1 MGRSWVR
8 IPLSADSQEGRCD
21 TMQKCWMVLVV
32 HGELVTRIVTLEWF
46 NGFCTI
52 KHAANVCMGINK
64 VRLIIISSIRV
75 IISNRLIDG
84 WLQLKKAHNKSA
96 AWIVLKS
103 SVNCGA
109 WYSNIED
116 SNIATYTMMVW
127 VNKRAFY
134 LNLFFTLT
142 QNRNQLCLLMRHF
155 KYFYTYTFLQ
165 IS

>member
-1 MGRSWVR
+1 
-8 IPLSADSQEGRCD
+8 
-21 TMQKCWMVLVV
+21 MVLVV

-64 VRLIIISSIRV
+64 VRLIIISSIGV
-75 IISNRLIDG
+75 IISDRLIDG

-116 SNIATYTMMVW
+116 SNIATFTMMVW

-134 LNLFFTLT
+134 PNLFFYIDSKQESTLSPHEAFQIFLYLYFLT
-142 QNRNQLCLLMRHF
+142 NIIIWSSWCLRTCMKKNFHF
-155 KYFYTYTFLQ
+155 
-165 IS
+165 